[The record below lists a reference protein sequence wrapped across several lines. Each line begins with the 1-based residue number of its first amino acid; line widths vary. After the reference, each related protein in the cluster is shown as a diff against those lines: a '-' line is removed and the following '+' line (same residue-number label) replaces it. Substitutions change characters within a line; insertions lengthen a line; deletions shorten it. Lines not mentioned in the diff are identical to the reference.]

1 MSIQTIGWKAPRPTS
16 GGYAVPEGSDIP
28 IMRPRTKGKAAS
40 DDALA
45 ALLGEALENLASAN
59 CCFWA
64 CEGPSRPRA
73 MCTCRKCWA
82 MRSVATVMATLEAR
96 NRTTEGR

>member
-1 MSIQTIGWKAPRPTS
+1 MSVATIGWTRPQATS
-16 GGYAVPEGSDIP
+16 GGFRVPEGSDIP
-28 IMRPRTKGKAAS
+28 RMRPRTKGKAAGNI
-40 DDALA
+40 ALA
-45 ALLGEALENLASAN
+45 ELLSTALEELADST

-82 MRSVATVMATLEAR
+82 MRNVGTVMASLLAR
-96 NRTTEGR
+96 EGVSP